1 MGIPWLTAIKAAE
14 ALLSGVTARRAAA
27 ESAQQLQSAAER
39 IAALEKNDETTAQL
53 LVELTGQIQSLAQV
67 IELQTVRL
75 RRLTI
80 IGVAAV
86 AVAVAALIVALV
98 ARFGG

>member
-53 LVELTGQIQSLAQV
+53 LVELSGQLTSQIQSLAQV
-67 IELQTVRL
+67 IELQAVKL

-80 IGVAAV
+80 IGVASV
-86 AVAVAALIVALV
+86 VVAVAALIVALV
-98 ARFGG
+98 R

>member
-14 ALLSGVTARRAAA
+14 ALLSGVTTRRAVAA
-27 ESAQQLQSAAER
+27 SAQQLQSVADR
-39 IAALEKNDETTAQL
+39 IAALEKNDEATAQL
-53 LVELTGQIQSLAQV
+53 LVQLAGQIQALTQML
-67 IELQTVRL
+67 ELQAARL

-80 IGVAAV
+80 IAVAST

-98 ARFGG
+98 S